1 MSQEN
6 VEIARRW
13 LATMSRGPEEAL
25 AALAEVAEAEA
36 EYYPVRKFP
45 EARPCHGLE
54 QFAQFISD
62 FSESYARIEWVI
74 QKAYEVG
81 DDRVMLWARMRAE
94 GRASGMDV
102 EGDVFHCFWF
112 RHGRFFRQEDHL
124 TVGGALWALGLEGDT
139 LEAAGL
145 SE

>member
-13 LATMSRGPEEAL
+13 LATMSGGPEEAL

-62 FSESYARIEWVI
+62 FFESYARIEWVI
-74 QKAYEVG
+74 QEAYEVG
-81 DDRVMLWARMRAE
+81 DDRENVALLIVDVAGQQIRQLAQHGSELGARPLARGANAPF
-94 GRASGMDV
+94 AS
-102 EGDVFHCFWF
+102 
-112 RHGRFFRQEDHL
+112 
-124 TVGGALWALGLEGDT
+124 A
-139 LEAAGL
+139 
-145 SE
+145 S